1 MNRRPWLGTVL
12 GILVGCAPIKPTPT
26 ISAQP
31 SQSPP
36 ASPAP
41 SSALASPSPVS
52 VAFVASVQMSEY
64 CGSLGG
70 CAFYV
75 DLSDGATYRTTEKMD
90 VAGASPSHLPRRL
103 PVGRYT
109 LTFRSTFVS
118 DLIINGA
125 APAEVAGASC
135 QTTFEVA
142 ASDAIIVA
150 RGVFRADSCDV
161 VIASS

>member
-1 MNRRPWLGTVL
+1 MNRRPWLGIVL
-12 GILVGCAPIKPTPT
+12 GILVGCAPIKPTPS

-31 SQSPP
+31 TQSAP

-41 SSALASPSPVS
+41 STPLASPSPVS
-52 VAFVASVQMSEY
+52 VAFVATVQVLEY
-64 CGSLGG
+64 CASLGS

-75 DLSDGATYRTTEKMD
+75 DLSDGAAYRTTEQID
-90 VAGASPSHLPRRL
+90 AAGVSPSHLPRRL

-109 LTFRSTFVS
+109 LTFRSTLVS
-118 DLIINGA
+118 DVTINGA
-125 APAEVAGASC
+125 APAEVAGVSC

-142 ASDAIIVA
+142 ASDAMIVA
-150 RGVFRADSCDV
+150 RGVFRTNSCEV